1 MKPSG
6 LLFFLLLF
14 SPLAFAQTLS
24 LTAPNKSCA
33 CSSEIEDPLEE
44 PQSFN
49 YGKFQGQCIDSCR
62 FRPARILE
70 SSSHLIVGNI
80 LHLGGYYKAS
90 IPLQNLAK
98 VEMGFEEFLPGVSH
112 VVLKFTL
119 DEKAPDIILLSQ
131 VNQQK
136 AAIPIRSLVL
146 SSEGVPPKDHPYT
159 LMEAYFGN
167 FLLAHRLVTGD
178 EFARW
183 IAEYAHPLKL
193 VELKI
198 PTETAGKIFLKGV
211 QQSDTQ
217 RMQDVYALFSNNCST
232 SAFSF
237 IDSQS
242 NITRTGWQR
251 FLDALPIAGP
261 WGTLQSLQERQ
272 LVNQ

>member
-6 LLFFLLLF
+6 LFFFLLLL
-14 SPLAFAQTLS
+14 SSLAFSQTLP
-24 LTAPNKSCA
+24 LTTPNKSCA
-33 CSSEIEDPLEE
+33 CSADFADPWEE

-49 YGKFQGQCIDSCR
+49 YGKFQGLCIDSCR

-70 SSSHLIVGNI
+70 NSSRLTVGNI

-90 IPLQNLAK
+90 IPLQDLAK
-98 VEMGFEEFLPGVSH
+98 VEMGFEEFLPGISH

-119 DEKAPDIILLSQ
+119 DEKAPDILLISQ
-131 VNQQK
+131 VSSQK
-136 AAIPIRSLVL
+136 ASIPVRSLVL
-146 SSEGVPPKDHPYT
+146 SSEGVPPKDYQYT

-178 EFARW
+178 EFSRW
-183 IAEYAHPLKL
+183 ITEYTHPLKM
-193 VELKI
+193 VELKVS
-198 PTETAGKIFLKGV
+198 PTVAGKIFLKGV
-211 QQSDTQ
+211 QESEAQ
-217 RMQDVYALFSNNCST
+217 RMQTVYALFSNNCST

-242 NITRTGWQR
+242 KITRTGWQR

-261 WGTLQSLQERQ
+261 WGTLQSLHERH